1 MRNKVKFIIALT
13 ALTLVVAGVV
23 SFVVKS
29 RENSRSV
36 EAAELTIDIGASRL
50 YTQEELMEAA
60 DVIKNNFEKIDG
72 GTIVSIV
79 YAGDESVKNGEAL
92 FLVDFLENE
101 GGNPSL
107 EAGKDYRNF
116 EWRLSHED
124 DGWTVK
130 DYHLE
135 VMDGTDLI

>member
-116 EWRLSHED
+116 EWRLSHEGY
-124 DGWTVK
+124 GWNRP
-130 DYHLE
+130 YIM
-135 VMDGTDLI
+135 MDFDI

>member
-29 RENSRSV
+29 RDNSRSV

-107 EAGKDYRNF
+107 ETGKDYRNF
-116 EWRLSHED
+116 ECRLSHED

>member
-29 RENSRSV
+29 RDNSRSV

-107 EAGKDYRNF
+107 EAGMDYRNF
-116 EWRLSHED
+116 ECRLSHED